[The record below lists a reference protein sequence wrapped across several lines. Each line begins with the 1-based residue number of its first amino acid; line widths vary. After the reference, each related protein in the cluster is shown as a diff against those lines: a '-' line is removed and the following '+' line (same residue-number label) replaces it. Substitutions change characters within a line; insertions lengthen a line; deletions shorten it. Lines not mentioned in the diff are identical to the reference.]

1 MEKIYGAVERFDGIQ
16 KLGDNTYEVFYG
28 FGEDET
34 GTYQFRQVFN
44 FLPPFEFIKELV
56 LDTINNDVNDK
67 IISVF
72 IIVIAALVF
81 VPWMEATERLE
92 FLVFF
97 ACLSVF
103 LVAASPKFKEDFV
116 SQIHYGAAGVMF
128 ISTVVWEIFN
138 GGLYWVLGWF
148 AVLALINRKRWVL
161 WLEIGLFI
169 ELHITLLIREAEK
182 VIVNLCS

>member
-67 IISVF
+67 IISGFVWTSGDGTRYKVWLAMENQPNYKA
-72 IIVIAALVF
+72 INDIAV
-81 VPWMEATERLE
+81 
-92 FLVFF
+92 
-97 ACLSVF
+97 
-103 LVAASPKFKEDFV
+103 
-116 SQIHYGAAGVMF
+116 
-128 ISTVVWEIFN
+128 
-138 GGLYWVLGWF
+138 
-148 AVLALINRKRWVL
+148 
-161 WLEIGLFI
+161 
-169 ELHITLLIREAEK
+169 
-182 VIVNLCS
+182 

>member
-1 MEKIYGAVERFDGIQ
+1 MLSILSILLSMVLFV
-16 KLGDNTYEVFYG
+16 TYCAMYISHHELPVSLSETFYHVQHRWK
-28 FGEDET
+28 F
-34 GTYQFRQVFN
+34 
-44 FLPPFEFIKELV
+44 
-56 LDTINNDVNDK
+56 
-67 IISVF
+67 SVF

-92 FLVFF
+92 FIVFF
-97 ACLSVF
+97 ACFSVF

-138 GGLYWVLGWF
+138 GGLYWVLGGF
-148 AVLALINRKRWVL
+148 AVLAIINRKRWVL

-169 ELHITLLIREAEK
+169 ELHLTLLIREAEK